1 MKHSPKPNPS
11 VPPPANPITQRTCTL
26 FSTLL
31 PSTSRDSLSA
41 KRKPSICK
49 PKADH
54 NSSKLL
60 ILQDT
65 WLEETLSLRE
75 ILKENKLERNSR
87 EGRNLHQIRVS
98 SAPKVREQSD
108 GREKQDGK
116 EVKVRKA
123 IRLEINLKDIIKEHS
138 KKPPEIR
145 RQI

>member
-1 MKHSPKPNPS
+1 MKHIPKPNPS
-11 VPPPANPITQRTCTL
+11 VPNLTTQPLRTL

-65 WLEETLSLRE
+65 LLEETLSLRE
-75 ILKENKLERNSR
+75 IVKANKLERNSR
-87 EGRNLHQIRVS
+87 EGSNVHQIRVS
-98 SAPKVREQSD
+98 SAPKVSKQSD
-108 GREKQDGK
+108 GREKQEGK